1 MDTLKNNQK
10 NTHSGNSH
18 FLAGVILLII
28 TLFASGVFI
37 QYTQKRVQTALQE
50 RTLQY
55 QERENQIQN
64 QIDMA
69 NTLYLAEA
77 NRINAESN
85 DPLDP
90 DYLVNQLYKLDDSVN
105 EYERNNLAF
114 YCLQGLLINET
125 NALPAIKNLLINGHN
140 FHLSLKKI
148 YPSRTLRQ
156 EIMTLLISMK
166 NRPAADLLSQLL
178 PATQDAAEMRRL
190 CETLL
195 SVSDDY
201 RPYCIKAAREIYD
214 RLISEQKDTNA
225 NVSEIKSMRSILLQL
240 LQDREFA
247 VDLMEQKA
255 WRKENGKVDS
265 DLLLLSHEVL
275 HDSIIP
281 YCYEAMLYQQENHK
295 EIDPF
300 LAGIAQEYI
309 AYPQASE
316 IVLNSLKSIVS
327 PSDRYR
333 FVINL
338 FPIDEDFS
346 EKTGYIHFINNKETD
361 NNSLKTTNSETI
373 QKANDRLLFLN
384 TVATEYGDDEI
395 MLHLLDIIRSSLQ
408 HTASTDPGKGEWTVD
423 DSTKEFIQD
432 IMKR

>member
-1 MDTLKNNQK
+1 MDALKNNQE

-18 FLAGVILLII
+18 FLTGIILLII

-37 QYTQKRVQTALQE
+37 QYTQKQVQTVLQE
-50 RTLQY
+50 QTLQY

-64 QIDMA
+64 QIDIA

-77 NRINAESN
+77 NRINAEFH

-90 DYLVNQLYKLDDSVN
+90 VYLVNQLYKLDDSVN
-105 EYERNNLAF
+105 EYERNSLAF
-114 YCLQGLLINET
+114 YCLQGLLLNGT
-125 NALPAIKNLLINGHN
+125 NALPPIKNLLINGHN

-201 RPYCIKAAREIYD
+201 RPYCIKAAREMYD

-225 NVSEIKSMRSILLQL
+225 NASEIKSMRSILLQL

-247 VDLMEQKA
+247 ADLMEQKA
-255 WRKENGKVDS
+255 WRKENGNVDS
-265 DLLLLSHEVL
+265 DLLLSSHEIL

-333 FVINL
+333 FVISL
-338 FPIDEDFS
+338 FPLDEDFS
-346 EKTGYIHFINNKETD
+346 EKTGYIHFISNRETD
-361 NNSLKTTNSETI
+361 KNNLKTTNSETI

-384 TVATEYGDDEI
+384 TAATEFGNDEI
-395 MLHLLDIIRSSLQ
+395 MLRLLDIIRSSLQ
-408 HTASTDPGKGEWTVD
+408 HTASTDPEKGEWTVD

-432 IMKR
+432 IMRR

>member
-1 MDTLKNNQK
+1 MDALKNDRE
-10 NTHSGNSH
+10 NTYFGNSH
-18 FLAGVILLII
+18 FLTGIILLII

-37 QYTQKRVQTALQE
+37 QYTQKQVQTVLQE
-50 RTLQY
+50 QTLQY

-64 QIDMA
+64 QIDIA

-77 NRINAESN
+77 NRINAEFH

-90 DYLVNQLYKLDDSVN
+90 VYLVNQLYKLDDSVN
-105 EYERNNLAF
+105 EYERNSLAF
-114 YCLQGLLINET
+114 YCLQGLLLNGT
-125 NALPAIKNLLINGHN
+125 NALPPIKNLLINGHN

-156 EIMTLLISMK
+156 EIMALLISMK

-178 PATQDAAEMRRL
+178 PAAQDAAEMRRL

-201 RPYCIKAAREIYD
+201 RPYCINAAREMYD
-214 RLISEQKDTNA
+214 RLMREQKDANA
-225 NVSEIKSMRSILLQL
+225 NASEIRSMRSILLQL

-247 VDLMEQKA
+247 VGLMKQKA
-255 WRKENGKVDS
+255 WCKENGKVDS

-275 HDSIIP
+275 HDSIVP

-327 PSDRYR
+327 PSGRYQ
-333 FVINL
+333 FVISL
-338 FPIDEDFS
+338 FPIDEDFGG
-346 EKTGYIHFINNKETD
+346 KTGYIHFINNKETD
-361 NNSLKTTNSETI
+361 KNNLKTTNSETI

-384 TVATEYGDDEI
+384 TAATEFGNDEI
-395 MLHLLDIIRSSLQ
+395 MLRLLDIIRSSLQ

>member
-1 MDTLKNNQK
+1 MDALKNDRE
-10 NTHSGNSH
+10 NTYFGNSH
-18 FLAGVILLII
+18 FLTGIILLII

-37 QYTQKRVQTALQE
+37 QYTQKQVQTVLQE
-50 RTLQY
+50 QTLQY

-64 QIDMA
+64 QIDIA

-77 NRINAESN
+77 NRINAEFH

-90 DYLVNQLYKLDDSVN
+90 VYLVNQLYKLDDSVN
-105 EYERNNLAF
+105 EYERNSLAF
-114 YCLQGLLINET
+114 YCLQGLLLNGT
-125 NALPAIKNLLINGHN
+125 NALPPIKNLLINGHN

-156 EIMTLLISMK
+156 EIMALLISMK

-178 PATQDAAEMRRL
+178 PAAQDAAEMRRL

-201 RPYCIKAAREIYD
+201 RPYCINAAREMYD
-214 RLISEQKDTNA
+214 RLMREQKDANA
-225 NVSEIKSMRSILLQL
+225 NASEIRSMRSILLQL

-247 VDLMEQKA
+247 VGIMKQKA
-255 WRKENGKVDS
+255 WCKENGKVDS

-333 FVINL
+333 FVISL
-338 FPIDEDFS
+338 FPLDEDFS
-346 EKTGYIHFINNKETD
+346 EKTGYIHFISNRETD
-361 NNSLKTTNSETI
+361 KNNLKTTNSETI

-384 TVATEYGDDEI
+384 TAATEFGNDEI
-395 MLHLLDIIRSSLQ
+395 MLRLLDIIRSSLQ
-408 HTASTDPGKGEWTVD
+408 HTASTDPEKGEWTVD

-432 IMKR
+432 IMRR